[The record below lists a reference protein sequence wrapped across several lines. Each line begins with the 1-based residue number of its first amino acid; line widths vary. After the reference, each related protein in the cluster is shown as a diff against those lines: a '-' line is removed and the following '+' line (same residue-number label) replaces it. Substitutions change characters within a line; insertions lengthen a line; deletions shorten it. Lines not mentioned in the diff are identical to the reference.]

1 MAEAPLIERFDCGKL
16 IVIEDSDHET
26 KSDRVK
32 TNGTSEI
39 RRHSSEGDHSSSL
52 SNHLSEESQ
61 KQNKMEFAECIT
73 NGGECNGNNVTIGT
87 KEGIK
92 SSDDKEE
99 HNIKDSAVHTE
110 DSIKVDDNENPN
122 HDSKNIISNPSKN
135 LINYHRKNGAQL
147 VQCSGCYD
155 NML

>member
-1 MAEAPLIERFDCGKL
+1 MAEAPLIEIFDCGKL
-16 IVIEDSDHET
+16 IVIEDSDHEN

-39 RRHSSEGDHSSSL
+39 RRHSLEGDHSSSL

-61 KQNKMEFAECIT
+61 KQNTKEFAECIT
-73 NGGECNGNNVTIGT
+73 NGNSNNVTIET

-147 VQCSGCYD
+147 VKCSG
-155 NML
+155 